1 MLKWLIYKFLF
12 YKVHVM
18 KTFIR
23 RPGNKTKQ
31 LKHIIPLIPEFTG
44 TYIEPFLGTG
54 AIYLNLLP
62 KKAILNNFNTDIINI
77 WKLVKDD
84 PEYIIK
90 EINKF
95 KKIFLPKNND
105 EKLKYCKKILAK
117 MDTYIGNKRTILYL
131 ILIYCSFNGTLI
143 NKSNEWYISGLYIHI
158 YQDQSVHIFTENFKN
173 KIRKLSEILSNKSQ
187 KIYNTDYIKI
197 LEKAQKG
204 DFVFLDPPY
213 IEDRNYAFNYNK
225 EEIFDINEL
234 KSQVDI
240 LTKNKVK
247 WMMTQI
253 DTPDVRLLFKKYK
266 NNSNF
271 QSTVSTSK
279 KEVIITNYF

>member
-1 MLKWLIYKFLF
+1 
-12 YKVHVM
+12 M

-95 KKIFLPKNND
+95 KKIFFT
-105 EKLKYCKKILAK
+105 KK
-117 MDTYIGNKRTILYL
+117 
-131 ILIYCSFNGTLI
+131 
-143 NKSNEWYISGLYIHI
+143 
-158 YQDQSVHIFTENFKN
+158 
-173 KIRKLSEILSNKSQ
+173 
-187 KIYNTDYIKI
+187 
-197 LEKAQKG
+197 
-204 DFVFLDPPY
+204 
-213 IEDRNYAFNYNK
+213 
-225 EEIFDINEL
+225 
-234 KSQVDI
+234 
-240 LTKNKVK
+240 
-247 WMMTQI
+247 
-253 DTPDVRLLFKKYK
+253 
-266 NNSNF
+266 
-271 QSTVSTSK
+271 
-279 KEVIITNYF
+279 